1 MYGDCG
7 GDLMLRWRNT
17 RLQSQVMLLATLE
30 TGPTDTIPVQCMAL
44 TVEPRL
50 PIPSL
55 QVVSS
60 PLFPFSRLIM

>member
-1 MYGDCG
+1 
-7 GDLMLRWRNT
+7 
-17 RLQSQVMLLATLE
+17 MLLATLE